1 MPCKYIIILHHVFEL
16 TQVNLDFKS
25 CVNGSNSD
33 NLVIFNRWVL
43 KFLQNMYLCFLILEI
58 KSDILRLH
66 GYYVTMKNVTTLPPF
81 SYRGQSPLAHNWFQ

>member
-1 MPCKYIIILHHVFEL
+1 MPCKYIIILHHVFEV

-58 KSDILRLH
+58 KSDITWLLRDNEKCNNIATFFLQRAKSI
-66 GYYVTMKNVTTLPPF
+66 GT
-81 SYRGQSPLAHNWFQ
+81 